1 MTREEALELIQERV
15 KNPNSIKHM
24 LATEAIMRALAIN
37 FQEDPEIW
45 GLAGL
50 LHDLDMEDEECLTDV
65 CQHGNKSADEL
76 DIIGLE
82 KKITDA
88 IRAHNKKTGKT
99 PEKLIEKCLYATD
112 PLTGLIV
119 ASTLVLPSRKLV
131 DLKLKSLLR
140 RFKESRFAM
149 GARREAMITCSSF
162 NMDLEKF
169 LDTGLKA
176 MQEIATDLGL

>member
-1 MTREEALELIQERV
+1 MKREEALKLIKERV

-24 LATEAIMRALAIN
+24 LATEAIMKALAVN
-37 FQEDPEIW
+37 FKEDPEIW

-65 CQHGNKSADEL
+65 CRHGNKSADEL
-76 DIIGLE
+76 DILGLE

-88 IRAHNKKTGKT
+88 IRAHNDKSGKI
-99 PEKLIEKCLYATD
+99 PENLIEKCLYASD

-119 ASTLVLPSRKLV
+119 ASTLVLPSRKLA
-131 DLKLKSLLR
+131 DLKLESLLK

-162 NMDLEKF
+162 SMDLENF
-169 LDTGLKA
+169 LEIGLKA
-176 MQEIATDLGL
+176 MQEIASDLGL

>member
-1 MTREEALELIQERV
+1 MTREEALSLIKERI
-15 KNPNSIKHM
+15 KNQNSIKHM
-24 LATEAIMRALAIN
+24 LAAEAIMKALAVN
-37 FQEDPEIW
+37 FGEDPEIW

-65 CQHGNKSADEL
+65 CRHGNKSADEL
-76 DIIGLE
+76 DILGLE

-88 IRAHNKKTGKT
+88 IRAHNNKSGKI
-99 PEKLIEKCLYATD
+99 PGNLIEKCLYATD

-119 ASTLVLPSRKLV
+119 ASTLVLPSKRLA
-131 DLKLKSLLR
+131 DLKLESLLR

-149 GARREAMITCSSF
+149 GARRDAIITCANF
-162 NMDLEKF
+162 DMNLEKF
-169 LDTGLKA
+169 LDIGLKA